1 MTILPV
7 PSYPPSNLPRAK
19 IPSVGQPAIASFL
32 QKLQIYKATADIK
45 AAKEMYDKYSE
56 VRGQL

>member
-1 MTILPV
+1 M
-7 PSYPPSNLPRAK
+7 
-19 IPSVGQPAIASFL
+19 GQPAIASFL

-56 VRGQL
+56 VRGQLDCSCLTSFGR